1 MSMRRRFFTSVAV
14 AMVVGAVATAGFAA
28 DMKMMAATQLKA
40 AITEAGKTASATTL
54 KSAQSHLQNLVNCLE
69 GPGGGMFKKME
80 GAMMSACEGKGKGLL
95 VDAKE
100 MGGMS
105 AGLLP
110 WFEAANENAALGL
123 KATTLARAQAA
134 GYAAQSLLQRAEKS
148 MMMKKM

>member
-1 MSMRRRFFTSVAV
+1 MSMRRWLHSGVALAV
-14 AMVVGAVATAGFAA
+14 VVGLAATATFAA

-40 AITEAGKTASATTL
+40 AIAEAGKAASATTL
-54 KSAQSHLQNLVNCLE
+54 KSAQSHLQSVVNCLE
-69 GPGGGMFKKME
+69 GPAGAMFKKME
-80 GAMMSACEGKGKGLL
+80 GAMMSGCEGKGKGLL